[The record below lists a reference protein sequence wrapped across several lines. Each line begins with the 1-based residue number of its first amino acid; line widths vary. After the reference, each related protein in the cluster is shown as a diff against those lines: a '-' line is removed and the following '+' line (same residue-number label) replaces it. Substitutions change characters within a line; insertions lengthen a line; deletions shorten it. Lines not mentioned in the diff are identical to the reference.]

1 MPVNVAIA
9 VVQFNVLAFVALAV
23 GAVVFCVMVVFAVAV
38 HPFAAVTVKLY
49 VPP

>member
-1 MPVNVAIA
+1 MPVRFAVN
-9 VVQFNVLAFVALAV
+9 VVQFNVLAFVAFAV

-38 HPFAAVTVKLY
+38 HPLAAVTVKLY